1 MMMMIKIFFLL
12 YVASWFYQVF
22 QNTIIK
28 DDWQC
33 VLKKWLKN
41 IASEASY
48 VYLKIC
54 NLKHTVQVHRACNH

>member
-33 VLKKWLKN
+33 TYEN
-41 IASEASY
+41 SQ
-48 VYLKIC
+48 KI
-54 NLKHTVQVHRACNH
+54 LRAKRALHAIFLNM